1 MSATREQ
8 QEAKRNDEVRADAP
22 EVTGA
27 PDRRRAPRGRLA
39 GKVALVTGAA
49 GNIGTEI
56 CRRFLQEGATV
67 VMTGRDKRKLE
78 SARAA
83 LREELR
89 LPATRMVLLPMDAG
103 EPGQVRVAIAQLL
116 QSVGHIDVLVNN
128 AGTAGPKCRLSE
140 LPLLPHDLQL
150 LAEQG
155 IVESETVGAAAR
167 NLLGLAWNLV
177 RAVSPHLKPGAAIIN
192 VSTIFSRTQYYG
204 RTAYVVPKAALNTF
218 SRVMATQLGPRGIR
232 VNTVFPGPIE
242 SPRIRTVFAAMDTLR
257 HVEHGTTARDF
268 LDLMTLT
275 RNPALERVGAADAL
289 LADPKPNG
297 NGNGH
302 GSGKD
307 PAPASKGF
315 PTIGDVANTIV
326 FLASDESAAINGHNF
341 EVTHGMTVR
350 QESRS
355 TWVSRPE
362 LRTVDGHGVR
372 VLVAAGDQVTDAIAV
387 ARVQAGCGAQVLLTL
402 GTEEGVRAAK
412 DALGLDAVDERI
424 SVALLDRTRVG
435 TVQPFFDALTA
446 DGEMVHGAIIMP
458 AFGAW
463 RFRGDFAAASD
474 SDVEAF
480 LDGELVG
487 MMAIA
492 RSLTRL
498 WRNGDGLRHGPRV
511 VFLSNGDDGAG
522 NSYGDVLR
530 GAVEELCRVWRDESE
545 VQQRSGERAHVEW
558 SNQIIRWSASDPE
571 EVPFS
576 AGQAARVLFTRRRI
590 RQVNLYLPA
599 SIVEATGSRR
609 AIFGWMESLMG
620 LHLGKVALITGG
632 SAGIGGQL
640 GRLLAIAGARVMI
653 VARRAD
659 QLEEMRSN
667 VVRELEDIGY
677 YDADNRVATL
687 AEVDVADEASLQRA
701 VAVTLD
707 TFGRIDY
714 LVNNAGVAGAE
725 QMVVDMD
732 VDAWRRTLEA
742 NLVSNYSL
750 IEKVVPIMKRQGS
763 GYILNVSSYFGGEK
777 YIAVP
782 YPNRADYAVSKAGQR
797 ALTENLA
804 RFVGPEIQVNAI
816 APGPVDGDRLRG
828 VGGKPG
834 LFERRGRLI
843 LENRRLNAL
852 YAACIDSIRAG
863 APVGELLD
871 HLHGNDAAELS
882 SAAGVPAPLRTLCDR
897 IVREGRDTE
906 DDASSTRYLMH
917 PGIVQRLVARLRLG
931 GYLLRESDG
940 GARFDDAWIA
950 SIAEPPAP
958 FIARSEIQREA
969 KKIGSGV
976 LSMLHLRNMPT
987 EVEVA
992 LATVF
997 FLSDRAVSGE
1007 TFQPSGGLHQER
1019 TITERELFGRAKP
1032 ERTALMRGQTIWLI
1046 GENLTAHLA
1055 RAARLA
1061 LEQSQVG
1068 RIMLITRTAQAAEEV
1083 QSLLRIV
1090 LGAERIESVVA
1101 GDDIEGAMDR
1111 ALQVGGT
1118 PAAVVSTPF
1127 SPLPSQLFGDDG
1139 APALDAAGFASLVEA
1154 HLTHHFR
1161 VARKASL
1168 FDHARLVLVS
1178 PDVPVRPTH
1187 AEFALANFVKTTLHA
1202 LTATLGVEN
1211 ERLVHNVPVNQ
1222 INLTRRVRSEEPR
1235 NAAEQAEEQE
1245 RFAHAVMLAASP
1257 LPEPEDSRYRARIY
1271 RGLAIT
1277 V

>member
-1 MSATREQ
+1 MTEGHVDEHA
-8 QEAKRNDEVRADAP
+8 EAS
-22 EVTGA
+22 TGKE
-27 PDRRRAPRGRLA
+27 RRRAARGRLV
-39 GKVALVTGAA
+39 GKVALITGAA

-56 CRRFLQEGATV
+56 TRRFLIEGATV
-67 VMTGRDKRKLE
+67 VMSGRDRKKLE
-78 SARAA
+78 SAKAA
-83 LREELR
+83 LRDELHVSAAR
-89 LPATRMVLLPMDAG
+89 IITLPMDAA
-103 EPGQVRVAIAQLL
+103 EPGQVRVAIADLMTK
-116 QSVGHIDVLVNN
+116 VKHIDVLVNN
-128 AGTAGPKCRLSE
+128 AGTAGPKCRLQD
-140 LPLLPHDLQL
+140 LPLLPDDLDAL
-150 LAEQG
+150 RERG
-155 IVESETVGAAAR
+155 INEVETVGAAAR

-177 RAVSPHLKPGAAIIN
+177 RAVAPHLHAGAAVIN

-204 RTAYVVPKAALNTF
+204 RAAYVVPKAALNAF
-218 SRVMATQLGPRGIR
+218 SRALSTELGARGIR

-242 SPRIRTVFAAMDTLR
+242 SPRIRAVFAAMDALR
-257 HVEHGTTARDF
+257 KADSGTTAEDF
-268 LDLMTLT
+268 LGLMTLA
-275 RNPALERVGAADAL
+275 RNPALDLTQAAASAIGDAPR
-289 LADPKPNG
+289 ATP
-297 NGNGH
+297 
-302 GSGKD
+302 
-307 PAPASKGF
+307 PAPTRGF
-315 PTIGDVANTIV
+315 PTVSDVANTIV

-350 QESRS
+350 PESRS

-362 LRTVDGHGVR
+362 LRTVDGTGVR
-372 VLVAAGDQVTDAIAV
+372 VLVAAGDQVTDALAV
-387 ARVQAGCGAQVLLTL
+387 ARVQAGCGAEVRLTL
-402 GTEEGVRAAK
+402 GSEEGVRAAV
-412 DALGLDAVDERI
+412 DALGIDPADQRI
-424 SVALLDRTRVG
+424 SVSLLDRTRPA
-435 TVQPFFDALTA
+435 TVQEFFDGLAA
-446 DGEMVHGAIIMP
+446 SGETLQGAIVLP
-458 AFGAW
+458 AYGAW
-463 RFRGDFAAASD
+463 RFRGPFTALSD
-474 SDVEAF
+474 GDVDTF

-492 RSLTRL
+492 RALTRT
-498 WRNGDGLRHGPRV
+498 WESAPLRTAPRV
-511 VFLSNGDDGAG
+511 VFLSNGDDGHG
-522 NSYGDVLR
+522 NAYGDVLR
-530 GAVEELCRVWRDESE
+530 AATEELCRVWRDETTE
-545 VQQRSGERAHVEW
+545 QQRAGERPFVEW
-558 SNQIIRWSASDPE
+558 SNQVIRWGNRDAED
-571 EVPFS
+571 VPFA
-576 AGQAARVLFTRRRI
+576 AGQAARLLYTRRRI
-590 RQVNLYLPA
+590 RQVNLYLPV

-640 GRLLAIAGARVMI
+640 GRLLAIAGARVML

-659 QLEEMRSN
+659 QLEEMRAS

-677 YDADNRVATL
+677 YEAQDRVKVLADI
-687 AEVDVADEASLQRA
+687 DVADEASLRSA
-701 VAVTLD
+701 VD
-707 TFGRIDY
+707 TTVQSFGRIDY

-732 VDAWRRTLEA
+732 VEAWRATLTA

-777 YIAVP
+777 YVAVP

-843 LENRRLNAL
+843 LENRRLNNL
-852 YAACIDSIRAG
+852 YAAVVESLRAG
-863 APVGELLD
+863 ANVSDVLQ
-871 HLHGNDAAELS
+871 HLTSNDAATI
-882 SAAGVPAPLRTLCDR
+882 AAATDVPAPIRAFCDR
-897 IVREGRDTE
+897 VLRAGRATD
-906 DDASSTRYLMH
+906 DDASSGRFLMH
-917 PGIVQRLVARLRLG
+917 RAIAARLVARLRLAG
-931 GYLLRESDG
+931 
-940 GARFDDAWIA
+940 RFLTEPDAGVRFGDEWIA
-950 SIAEPPAP
+950 ALPAP
-958 FIARSEIQREA
+958 TDPFLSHDEILGEA
-969 KKIGSGV
+969 KKIGQGV
-976 LSMLHLRNMPT
+976 LGMLHLRNMPT

-992 LATVF
+992 LATVL

-1032 ERTALMRGQTIWLI
+1032 ERLAKMRGQTMWLI
-1046 GENLTAHLA
+1046 GEYLTSHLA

-1061 LEQSQVG
+1061 LEQGDVG
-1068 RIMLITRTAQAAEEV
+1068 RIILLTRTAEAAREV
-1083 QSLLRIV
+1083 QGMLRIV
-1090 LGAERIESVVA
+1090 LNSNRIENIVV
-1101 GDDIEGAMDR
+1101 GDDLEAGMDQ
-1111 ALQVGGT
+1111 ALQQAGA

-1127 SPLPSQLFGDDG
+1127 TPLPSHILHEAGM
-1139 APALDAAGFASLVEA
+1139 AALDAAGFAALVEA

-1161 VARKASL
+1161 VARKVSL
-1168 FDHARLVLVS
+1168 MDHVRLVLVS

-1235 NAAEQAEEQE
+1235 DAAEQAEEQE
-1245 RFAHAVMLAASP
+1245 RFAHAVLLASAP

>member
-1 MSATREQ
+1 MTVGRDINVL
-8 QEAKRNDEVRADAP
+8 EAA
-22 EVTGA
+22 GA
-27 PDRRRAPRGRLA
+27 RDRRRAPRGRLA
-39 GKVALVTGAA
+39 GKTALVTGAA
-49 GNIGTEI
+49 GNIGTQI
-56 CRRFLQEGATV
+56 TRRFLEEGATV
-67 VMTGRDKRKLE
+67 IMSGRDRKKLE
-78 SARAA
+78 SARTA
-83 LREELR
+83 LKDELR
-89 LPATRMVLLPMDAG
+89 VAGNRIVVLPMDAA
-103 EPGQVRVAIAQLL
+103 EPGQVRAAITQLL
-116 QSVGHIDVLVNN
+116 EKVPRIDILVNN
-128 AGTAGPKCRLSE
+128 AGSAGPKCRLTD
-140 LPLLPHDLQL
+140 LPLLPSDLLSLQ
-150 LAEQG
+150 EQG
-155 IVESETVGAAAR
+155 IVESETVGVAAR

-177 RAVSPHLKPGAAIIN
+177 RAVAPHLQAGASVIN

-204 RTAYVVPKAALNTF
+204 RAAYVVPKAALNTF
-218 SRVMATQLGPRGIR
+218 SRVLAAQLGPRGIR

-242 SPRIRTVFAAMDTLR
+242 SPRIRHVFAAMDGLR
-257 HVEHGTTARDF
+257 RVSAGTTASDF
-268 LDLMTLT
+268 LGLMTLA
-275 RNPALERVGAADAL
+275 RNPALDLVAQSAGGVSATPGSNGTRTDHAA
-289 LADPKPNG
+289 PT
-297 NGNGH
+297 
-302 GSGKD
+302 
-307 PAPASKGF
+307 KGF
-315 PTIGDVANTIV
+315 PTVSDVANTIV
-326 FLASDESAAINGHNF
+326 FLASDESGAINGHHF
-341 EVTHGMTVR
+341 EVTHGMAVR

-362 LRTVDGHGVR
+362 LRTVDGTGVE
-372 VLVAAGDQVTDAIAV
+372 VLVAAGDQVTDALAV
-387 ARVQAGCGAQVLLTL
+387 ARLQAQCGADVRLTL
-402 GTEEGVRAAK
+402 GSEENVRAAE
-412 DALGLDAVDERI
+412 DALGDDPADVRI
-424 SVALLDRTRVG
+424 KVSLLDRTRVDS
-435 TVQPFFDALTA
+435 VREFFERLAA
-446 DGEMVHGAIIMP
+446 SGESLQGAIIFP

-463 RFRGDFAAASD
+463 RFRGELMAMSD
-474 SDVEAF
+474 ADVDAF
-480 LDGELVG
+480 IDGEIVG
-487 MMAIA
+487 MMALA
-492 RSLTRL
+492 RGLTRL
-498 WRNGDGLRHGPRV
+498 WQREEARGSGPRV

-522 NSYGDVLR
+522 NVYGDVLR

-545 VQQRSGERAHVEW
+545 QQHRAGDRTSVEW
-558 SNQIIRWSASDPE
+558 SNHLIRWGNVDPE
-571 EVPFS
+571 EVPFA
-576 AGQAARVLFTRRRI
+576 AGQAARLLFTRRRI

-609 AIFGWMESLMG
+609 STFGWMESLMG

-640 GRLLAIAGARVMI
+640 GRLLAIGGARVML

-659 QLEEMRSN
+659 QLEEMRSG

-677 YDADNRVATL
+677 YGAHDRVAVL
-687 AEVDVADEASLQRA
+687 ADIDVADEASLQAA
-701 VAVTLD
+701 VQATLKA
-707 TFGRIDY
+707 FGRIDY

-732 VDAWRRTLEA
+732 VDAWRNTLNA

-777 YIAVP
+777 YVAVP

-797 ALTENLA
+797 ALTENFA
-804 RFVGPEIQVNAI
+804 RFVGPEIQINSI

-852 YAACIDSIRAG
+852 YAAVVEAMRAG
-863 APVGELLD
+863 AASGTLLD
-871 HLHGNDAAELS
+871 RMATNDVAEL
-882 SAAGVPAPLRTLCDR
+882 AAASDAPAPLRTFADKIAR
-897 IVREGRDTE
+897 AGRATE
-906 DDASSTRYLMH
+906 DDASCSRFLMH
-917 PGIVQRLVARLRLG
+917 RSIAQRLVARLRLG
-931 GYLLRESDG
+931 GRFLTEPDG
-940 GARFDDAWIA
+940 GARFDDAWIEALPQPPEPFLSSAEVKQEA
-950 SIAEPPAP
+950 S
-958 FIARSEIQREA
+958 
-969 KKIGSGV
+969 KIGKGV
-976 LSMLHLRNMPT
+976 LGMLHLRNMPT

-1032 ERTALMRGQTIWLI
+1032 ERVAKMRGQTIWLI
-1046 GENLTAHLA
+1046 GENLTSHLA

-1068 RIMLITRTAQAAEEV
+1068 RIILLTRTADAGNEV
-1083 QSLLRIV
+1083 RALLRIV
-1090 LGAERIESVVA
+1090 LGAERIENIV
-1101 GDDIEGAMDR
+1101 
-1111 ALQVGGT
+1111 VGGDLEAGMDQALALAGS

-1127 SPLPSQLFGDDG
+1127 TPLPSQIFRDDG
-1139 APALDAAGFASLVEA
+1139 ESALDAAGFAALVEA

-1161 VARKASL
+1161 VARKVSL
-1168 FDHARLVLVS
+1168 FDDVRLVLVS

-1235 NAAEQAEEQE
+1235 DLNEQAEEQE
-1245 RFAHAVMLAASP
+1245 RFAHAVLLATAP
-1257 LPEPEDSRYRARIY
+1257 LPDAEDSRYRARIY

>member
-1 MSATREQ
+1 MSGRRTGETATAGGETVASETGTETGRE
-8 QEAKRNDEVRADAP
+8 
-22 EVTGA
+22 
-27 PDRRRAPRGRLA
+27 RRRAPRGRLA
-39 GKVALVTGAA
+39 GKVAVITGAA

-56 CRRFLQEGATV
+56 TRRFLREGATV
-67 VMTGRDKRKLE
+67 VMTGRDRRKLDA
-78 SARAA
+78 ARAA
-83 LREELR
+83 LRAELHV
-89 LPATRMVLLPMDAG
+89 PASRIVVLAMDAG
-103 EPGQVRVAIAQLL
+103 EPGQVRSAITQLL
-116 QSVGHIDVLVNN
+116 STVGRIDILVNN
-128 AGTAGPKCRLSE
+128 AGTAGPKCRLLD
-140 LPLLPHDLQL
+140 LPFDAADLSH
-150 LAEQG
+150 LAERG
-155 IVESETVGAAAR
+155 LVESETVGAAAR

-177 RAVSPHLKPGAAIIN
+177 RAVAPHLEAGASVIN

-204 RTAYVVPKAALNTF
+204 RAAYVVPKAALNTF
-218 SRVMATQLGPRGIR
+218 SRLLAAQLGPRGIR

-242 SPRIRTVFAAMDTLR
+242 SPRIRTVFAAMDGLR
-257 HVEHGTTARDF
+257 KVAAGTTAEDF
-268 LDLMTLT
+268 LGLMTLS
-275 RNPALERVGAADAL
+275 RNPALARIAAAADGAS
-289 LADPKPNG
+289 AVD
-297 NGNGH
+297 
-302 GSGKD
+302 
-307 PAPASKGF
+307 APTEAVAPSKGF
-315 PTIGDVANTIV
+315 PTVSDVANTIV
-326 FLASDESAAINGHNF
+326 FLASDESAALNGHNF

-362 LRTVDGHGVR
+362 LRTVDGTGLR
-372 VLVAAGDQVTDAIAV
+372 VLVAAGDQVTDALAV
-387 ARVQAGCGAQVLLTL
+387 ARVQANCGAEVRLTL
-402 GTEEGVRAAK
+402 GSEESVRAAE
-412 DALGLDAVDERI
+412 DALGLDAVDQRI
-424 SVALLDRTRVG
+424 RVSLLDRTREE
-435 TVQPFFDALTA
+435 TVRGFF
-446 DGEMVHGAIIMP
+446 GEIAAAGETLYGAIIMP

-463 RFRGDFAAASD
+463 RFRGDFVALSD

-480 LDGELVG
+480 LDGEIAG
-487 MMAIA
+487 MMALA
-492 RSLTRL
+492 RALTRVWQQPTGMVTDL
-498 WRNGDGLRHGPRV
+498 RV
-511 VFLSNGDDGAG
+511 VFLSNGDDGHG
-522 NSYGDVLR
+522 NVYADVLR
-530 GAVEELCRVWRDESE
+530 GAVEELCRVWRDESDA
-545 VQQRSGERAHVEW
+545 QQQAGERPFMEW
-558 SNQIIRWSASDPE
+558 SNQIIRWGNRDSE
-571 EVPFS
+571 EVPFA
-576 AGQAARVLFTRRRI
+576 AGQAARLLFTRRRI

-640 GRLLAIAGARVMI
+640 GRLLAIAGARVML

-659 QLEEMRSN
+659 QLEEMRSGI
-667 VVRELEDIGY
+667 VRELEDIGY
-677 YDADNRVATL
+677 YGALDRVRTL
-687 AEVDVADEASLQRA
+687 ADVDVADEASLGRA
-701 VAVTLD
+701 VAATMEA
-707 TFGRIDY
+707 FGRIDY

-732 VDAWRRTLEA
+732 VNAWRTTLNA
-742 NLVSNYSL
+742 NLISNYSL
-750 IEKVVPIMKRQGS
+750 IEKVVPIMKRQGT

-777 YIAVP
+777 YVAVP

-797 ALTENLA
+797 AITENFA

-843 LENRRLNAL
+843 LENRRLNAV
-852 YAACIDSIRAG
+852 YAAIIEALRQGADIDA
-863 APVGELLD
+863 LLG
-871 HLHGNDAAELS
+871 LVQGNDAAVL
-882 SAAGVPAPLRTLCDR
+882 AALPEAPPSIRALCERLARD
-897 IVREGRDTE
+897 GRASD

-917 PGIVQRLVARLRLG
+917 RGIAQRLIARLRLG
-931 GYLLRESDG
+931 GRLL
-940 GARFDDAWIA
+940 GAREQGAGYDDAWIA
-950 SIAEPPAP
+950 SIPEPPAP
-958 FIARSEIQREA
+958 FIAAREIAREA
-969 KKIGSGV
+969 EKIGKGV
-976 LSMLHLRNMPT
+976 VGMLHLRNMPT

-1032 ERTALMRGQTIWLI
+1032 ERVAKMRGQTIWLI
-1046 GENLTAHLA
+1046 GEYLTSHLA

-1068 RIMLITRTAQAAEEV
+1068 RIMLLTRSAEAGRDV

-1090 LGAERIESVVA
+1090 LGAERIENIVT
-1101 GDDIEGAMDR
+1101 GDDLEAGMDR
-1111 ALQVGGT
+1111 ALLAGGA

-1127 SPLPSQLFGDDG
+1127 TPLPAQIFRGDG
-1139 APALDAAGFASLVEA
+1139 TPALDAGGFADLVEA

-1161 VARKASL
+1161 VARKVSL
-1168 FDHARLVLVS
+1168 LDHVRLVLVS

-1235 NAAEQAEEQE
+1235 DPAEQAEEQE
-1245 RFAHAVMLAASP
+1245 RFAHAVLLASAP
-1257 LPEPEDSRYRARIY
+1257 LPDPEDSRYKARIY